1 MSNQVIKGKWALITG
16 ATAGIGESFS
26 RLLAEK
32 GFNIILVARDLPRLN
47 ERAAALE
54 ANFKVE
60 TKVIQADLATDA
72 GCQTIEDFIS
82 ANEVEVL
89 INNAGFGIN
98 KSFLVSEISAEQQM
112 FDVLVR
118 TPMRLMHVALPQMK
132 ARDTGTIINVSSVA
146 AWIAGGSY
154 SASKSYLTVLSE
166 SLHTELSSTK
176 VKVSALTPG
185 FTRTE
190 FHQRGRMKM
199 GALPNFMWL
208 NADVLVAKAWS
219 DSQKGSAISVPGW
232 QYIVLSTFLRF
243 GPRPLIRKLGMN
255 VRVRQRNKQN
265 FTPTSQVFLGLG
277 AVGFRLVR

>member
-1 MSNQVIKGKWALITG
+1 MSNQDNNGKWALVTG

-32 GFNIILVARDLPRLN
+32 GFNLVLVARDLPRLN
-47 ERAAALE
+47 ERASALE
-54 ANFKVE
+54 TNFKVE

-72 GCQTIEDFIS
+72 GCLVVEEFIS
-82 ANEVEVL
+82 ANDVEVL

-118 TPMRLMHVALPQMK
+118 TPMRLMHVILPQMK
-132 ARDTGTIINVSSVA
+132 ERDSGTIINVSSVA

-166 SLHTELSSTK
+166 SLHTELASTN
-176 VKVSALTPG
+176 VKVSALAPG

-208 NADVLVAKAWS
+208 NADDLVAKAWA

-232 QYIVLSTFLRF
+232 QYQVLSSFLRF
-243 GPRPLIRKLGMN
+243 GPRPLIRKLGMS

-265 FTPTSQVFLGLG
+265 FTPTSQVFL
-277 AVGFRLVR
+277 ASWAARFNLVR